1 MFHFRFYSVYH
12 LNMLVQWCLPGKCAD
27 GSLWC
32 SLPGRCSGAYDVV
45 HLVNVLVLVYAVVY
59 LADVLVLV
67 YDVLSTWQ
75 IFWCLWCC
83 PPGICSSVYD
93 VVHQANVLMLVYA
106 VVSLAFVLVP
116 MMLSTWQMFW
126 CLSMMW
132 STWEMFWCLSMMC
145 CLPGICSGACLWCV
159 VYLANVLVLVYDV
172 LSTWQMFWYL
182 PMLLSTWQMFWCFSM
197 MCCPPSKCSG
207 ACLWCAVYLAGVLVL
222 VCDVLSTWQM
232 FWCLSMICC
241 LPGRC
246 SGACLWAGCP
256 PAGWPAATGRRGRD
270 RPQYTSSSSL
280 QPKETFE
287 VLKKQEFSSRINNV
301 RQHTVNSEVI
311 VIAIKRLLKMR
322 RRKK

>member
-1 MFHFRFYSVYH
+1 MMLSTWQMFWC
-12 LNMLVQWCLPGKCAD
+12 LCCCLPGI
-27 GSLWC
+27 
-32 SLPGRCSGAYDVV
+32 CSGAYD
-45 HLVNVLVLVYAVVY
+45 VVY

-67 YDVLSTWQ
+67 YDVVYLGDVLVLVYDVLSTW
-75 IFWCLWCC
+75 
-83 PPGICSSVYD
+83 
-93 VVHQANVLMLVYA
+93 H
-106 VVSLAFVLVP
+106 
-116 MMLSTWQMFW
+116 MFW
-126 CLSMMW
+126 CLSV
-132 STWEMFWCLSMMC
+132 MC
-145 CLPGICSGACLWCV
+145 CLPGKCSGACLWCV
-159 VYLANVLVLVYDV
+159 VYLANVLVLAYAIVYLADVLVLVYDV
-172 LSTWQMFWYL
+172 F
-182 PMLLSTWQMFWCFSM
+182 STWQMFWCFSM

-301 RQHTVNSEVI
+301 RQHTVNSEII

-322 RRKK
+322 RKKKFEWEYGWFDGPSGKN